1 MTMIDEMWM
10 RQWNASHEAVC
21 ADLDRCFAV
30 FAGTVSRLRRRRDAR
45 DRSLRGRI
53 GVPAP

>member
-1 MTMIDEMWM
+1 MIDEMWM